1 MISTLPAV
9 ISRKYIPFWPPF
21 VSCVFL
27 VSFAIIY
34 FLRFGFCLLVDFVLF
49 DPAGLSK
56 TVWTLLRDP
65 SLRPLES
72 SPLRVERPQLAPE

>member
-1 MISTLPAV
+1 
-9 ISRKYIPFWPPF
+9 
-21 VSCVFL
+21 
-27 VSFAIIY
+27 
-34 FLRFGFCLLVDFVLF
+34 LF

-72 SPLRVERPQLAPE
+72 SPLRRTRPQLAPE